1 MQKRNMH
8 IFRAGNFTLQNGAI
22 LPNLE
27 VAYETYGSAANAE
40 KSTILLL
47 HGYTSNPHAAG
58 GGDLDPG
65 WWENLIGP
73 GRAIDTDRDYV
84 VSPNM
89 LGSAYG
95 TTGPGSKNP
104 DTDKPYGPDFPEFT
118 TRDMIEANRL
128 LLDHL
133 GANELAAVV
142 GYSYGGYLTFQWGV
156 TYPDR
161 MRALV
166 PVATGITG
174 RGDESAVRELKAQF
188 ETATGWNAGHYYGK
202 ENGVRD
208 ALIQFRCNVLRNY
221 GVITELKDR
230 GLDDTQAEHALHQQ
244 AANWADG
251 FDANSLI
258 TLRRCATRFDAC
270 PEAEKISA
278 PLLYILAT
286 TDNLF
291 GPELGEKTVD
301 YIRNAAGVD
310 ARYFELESPYGHRA
324 PSVDWA
330 KWEEA
335 LRSFLDAFA
344 APDAKTV

>member
-1 MQKRNMH
+1 MSNRNVQ
-8 IFRAGNFTLQNGAI
+8 IFKTGNFTLQNGAI
-22 LPNLE
+22 LPNLAI
-27 VAYETYGSAANAE
+27 AYEAYGSTTNA
-40 KSTILLL
+40 KDNTILLL

-58 GGDLDPG
+58 GGDSDPG

-73 GRAIDTDRDYV
+73 DRAIDTNQYYV

-95 TTGPGSKNP
+95 TTGPGSQNP
-104 DTDKPYGPDFPEFT
+104 DTGKPYGPDFPEFT
-118 TRDMIEANRL
+118 TRDMIEANQL
-128 LLDHL
+128 LLENL
-133 GANELAAVV
+133 GAHQLAAVV

-174 RGDESAVRELKAQF
+174 RGDEGTVRELEVQF
-188 ETATGWNAGHYYGK
+188 EAAAGWNSGHYYGS
-202 ENGVRD
+202 ENRVHD
-208 ALIQFRCNVLRNY
+208 ALIQFRSNILRNY
-221 GVITELKDR
+221 GVITELKDK
-230 GLDDTQAEHALHQQ
+230 GFDDTEAEHELHQQ

-258 TLRRCATRFDAC
+258 ALRRCATRFDAR
-270 PEAEKISA
+270 PEADKISA
-278 PLLYILAT
+278 PLLYILAN

-291 GPELGEKTVD
+291 GPALGEKTVD

>member
-1 MQKRNMH
+1 
-8 IFRAGNFTLQNGAI
+8 
-22 LPNLE
+22 
-27 VAYETYGSAANAE
+27 
-40 KSTILLL
+40 
-47 HGYTSNPHAAG
+47 
-58 GGDLDPG
+58 
-65 WWENLIGP
+65 
-73 GRAIDTDRDYV
+73 
-84 VSPNM
+84 
-89 LGSAYG
+89 
-95 TTGPGSKNP
+95 
-104 DTDKPYGPDFPEFT
+104 
-118 TRDMIEANRL
+118 MIEANRP

-133 GANELAAVV
+133 GADELAAVV

-161 MRALV
+161 MRALL
-166 PVATGITG
+166 PVATGITV
-174 RGDESAVRELKAQF
+174 RGGESAVRELKAQF
-188 ETATGWNAGHYYGK
+188 ETATGWNAGHYCGK
-202 ENGVRD
+202 ETLFATPSFNSG
-208 ALIQFRCNVLRNY
+208 AMYSLTMGL
-221 GVITELKDR
+221 TELKDR

-258 TLRRCATRFDAC
+258 NLRRCATRFDAR
-270 PEAEKISA
+270 PKAEKISA

-330 KWEEA
+330 KWEEV

-344 APDAKTV
+344 AQGAKLFSRAIGS